1 MRSEMVIK
9 QFREKDLVFGND
21 TCKTEI
27 TMIDTVKFVPTLK
40 SMKDP
45 REERE
50 ASASNG
56 FSDP

>member
-45 REERE
+45 REE
-50 ASASNG
+50 N
-56 FSDP
+56 